1 MKVGRD
7 YSWWVDY
14 SFTYEYWD
22 DVDYDEWIPM
32 EDYDSGR
39 FNCRKVFLKKEVK
52 KFVKDYVLANVDFRK
67 LKVKI
72 NDCYMTTTTEV

>member
-7 YSWWVDY
+7 YSWWVEY

-39 FNCRKVFLKKEVK
+39 FNCRKFEIKRQVK
-52 KFVKDYVLANVDFRK
+52 RHIEDLLANVDFRK